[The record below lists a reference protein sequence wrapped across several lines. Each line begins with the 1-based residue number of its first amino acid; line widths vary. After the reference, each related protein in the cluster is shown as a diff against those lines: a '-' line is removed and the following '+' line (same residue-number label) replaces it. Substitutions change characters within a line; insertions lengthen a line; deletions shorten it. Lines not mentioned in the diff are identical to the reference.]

1 MTQIPQPS
9 HRSAA
14 SGANAA
20 SASQAGSVKVWDFPT
35 RIFHWSFA
43 ALVVLAFVTSEGGD
57 AILSIHTFLGTALVG
72 FIVYRVIWGVIGSR
86 YAQFSDFVHG
96 PTTVVDYAK
105 RLIAFRP
112 PYSVGHNPLGG
123 WMVLALLGIVLVA
136 SLTGMMVV
144 EDGYVGPLS
153 GFAGG
158 IFGHLHEGLGSFVMV
173 LVGVH
178 IVGVLAHLVI
188 SRENLI
194 RSMFTGLKHP
204 PRGVSAQGIQPVG
217 IVRPLIALAFAMA
230 SVLYFLR

>member
-1 MTQIPQPS
+1 MTQTPQPT
-9 HRSAA
+9 HGPATI
-14 SGANAA
+14 GANATPA
-20 SASQAGSVKVWDFPT
+20 SRKNSIKVWDFPT

-43 ALVVLAFVTSEGGD
+43 AVVILAFATSEGD
-57 AILSIHTFLGTALVG
+57 ALLSLHIFLGTVLVG
-72 FIVYRVIWGVIGSR
+72 FVAFRAVWGVIGSR
-86 YAQFSDFVHG
+86 HAQFGDFVHG
-96 PTTVVDYAK
+96 PATISDYAK
-105 RLIAFRP
+105 RLLSFRP

-123 WMVLALLGIVLVA
+123 WMVLALLGVVLVA
-136 SLTGMMVV
+136 SLTGMMVI

-178 IVGVLAHLVI
+178 VAGVLAHMVI

-204 PRGVSAQGIQPVG
+204 PQGEPVQSIQPVG
-217 IVRPLIALAFAMA
+217 FVRPLIALAFAM
-230 SVLYFLR
+230 VIVVYFLR